1 MQPLKGE
8 TLNEFMGIMAL
19 YYGEPVTGMTYCLW
33 LILNATV
40 VWVWGQYGAPA
51 GLGSVIT
58 LSFLAVRFLVC
69 VQNLSG
75 WESLATKEARKNGTF
90 VEPSTKSV
98 SREEHTNQIKKR
110 NSKDPSAMMAVKV
123 ETPARRAWVAPALP
137 ASKVDP

>member
-1 MQPLKGE
+1 
-8 TLNEFMGIMAL
+8 
-19 YYGEPVTGMTYCLW
+19 MTYCLW

-75 WESLATKEARKNGTF
+75 WEAMETKEARRKGLL
-90 VEPSTKSV
+90 EKKDKIV
-98 SREEHTNQIKKR
+98 SRAALDDQIKKR
-110 NSKDPSAMMAVKV
+110 NSRDLGLPPRPPKDQTQIVPFDGTDTA
-123 ETPARRAWVAPALP
+123 E
-137 ASKVDP
+137 